1 MSGTTTLS
9 ASTLGTTSSTS
20 VVGSSVGVGAGAG
33 SGLCLS
39 TPTSAT
45 YSTLALSSGVKTA
58 AFAAGTFL
66 FASAA
71 FVGIALLSYAITKA
85 AMES

>member
-1 MSGTTTLS
+1 MSATTTLS
-9 ASTLGTTSSTS
+9 TSTLGTTASTS
-20 VVGSSVGVGAGAG
+20 VVGVGAGAG

-39 TPTSAT
+39 TPTGT
-45 YSTLALSSGVKTA
+45 YSTLALSSGIKTA
-58 AFAAGTFL
+58 TFAAGTFL

>member
-9 ASTLGTTSSTS
+9 TSTLGTTTSSAS
-20 VVGSSVGVGAGAG
+20 AVGASVGAGTG

-58 AFAAGTFL
+58 AFAAGSIL
-66 FASAA
+66 FAGAA